1 MIDLLKINS
10 CSAKSSNPKET
21 DFVIDVVKYKTLNDN
36 SNISGTMD
44 SARYELS
51 SNSPNQC
58 ILYVNSLNFV
68 SQLVKCKAYAFKGN
82 EKGRG

>member
-1 MIDLLKINS
+1 MIDLLKMNS
-10 CSAKSSNPKET
+10 CSVKSSNPKEM
-21 DFVIDVVKYKTLNDN
+21 DFVIDVVKYRTVNDN
-36 SNISGTMD
+36 SNISGTLE

-58 ILYVNSLNFV
+58 FLYVNSLNFV
-68 SQLVKCKAYAFKGN
+68 SQLVKCKAYAFKGS